1 MGGQSHNNSFPE
13 SVVVQ
18 DLEGKIAA
26 LRKDCEMALS
36 YRQLYR
42 DPAVVLALRYLAL
55 SVIANKLNLYADHR
69 SASMLIDEI
78 SGKMNSTDPRQLLAS
93 IRYLKLRH
101 SAVYQLNPLWFDRA
115 ASSATDC
122 IQRSTGKQQHWPAFP
137 ILSFTDQQI
146 LQRYGFDQSTK
157 VSKHHPHRSNIIWMA
172 ISTMVGAV
180 ALAMI
185 LATEQGAV
193 RETAEAATSSID
205 RPQVKT
211 IDTLPSSPPSS
222 VSPNL
227 PEQTLVEPSG
237 VVDLAISEKIA
248 PIPNVISM
256 SAMLKSTIVKQPP
269 QNYSQLLTANLD
281 SSLYK
286 KAVPPSS
293 PLKPSP
299 LAILGKD
306 QTNNYLKTIC
316 GGQLHICSYT
326 IQEKTIRVTLLP
338 EYTKK
343 VQQTAADAA
352 EQDDNVAKQG
362 LIRHIASLNDS
373 LEAISS
379 NSTMPLYL
387 YGVDGEVIQKYTP
400 QNP

>member
-1 MGGQSHNNSFPE
+1 MGGQSQNNSFPE
-13 SVVVQ
+13 SMVVQ

-26 LRKDCEMALS
+26 LRKDCELALS

-55 SVIANKLNLYADHR
+55 SVIASKLNLYADHR
-69 SASMLIDEI
+69 SASILIDEI

-101 SAVYQLNPLWFDRA
+101 SDIYQLNPLWFDRA

-122 IQRSTGKQQHWPAFP
+122 IQRSTKKQQHLPAFP
-137 ILSFTDQQI
+137 ILSYTDQQI

-172 ISTMVGAV
+172 ISTIVGAV

-205 RPQVKT
+205 RPPVKT

-222 VSPNL
+222 VSPSL
-227 PEQTLVEPSG
+227 PLAGADPSG

-293 PLKPSP
+293 PLKPSS

-306 QTNNYLKTIC
+306 QANNYLKTIC

-362 LIRHIASLNDS
+362 LIRHIASLNDA

-379 NSTMPLYL
+379 NSTMPLHL